1 MILVDLEVVGKL
13 SSSPSSYIHEPRSI
27 RVKESRLQFFIT
39 GHPNSTSGVFCE
51 FHALDEEIVIMHLLA
66 VNYLY
71 NYNVNIK
78 LILFGLGI
86 DRKNKSLLY

>member
-1 MILVDLEVVGKL
+1 MWVNLAPRPQAT
-13 SSSPSSYIHEPRSI
+13 SMSPAPLGLRSLD
-27 RVKESRLQFFIT
+27 SNFFIT

-51 FHALDEEIVIMHLLA
+51 FHALDEEIVIMHLLT

-86 DRKNKSLLY
+86 DRKNKSLCSLLY